1 MTKIVQTDAEYQSAP
16 KWLNDKNRL
25 KLVEIVQ
32 NDVILRQN
40 SAISPE
46 INDLIIGICSALVL

>member
-1 MTKIVQTDAEYQSAP
+1 MTKIVQNDVEYQSAP

-46 INDLIIGICSALVL
+46 IDDLVIRICSALVL

>member
-1 MTKIVQTDAEYQSAP
+1 MTKIVQNDVEYQSAP

>member
-1 MTKIVQTDAEYQSAP
+1 MTKIVQNDVEYQSAP

-46 INDLIIGICSALVL
+46 IDDLIIRICSALVL

>member
-1 MTKIVQTDAEYQSAP
+1 MTKIVQNDVEYQSAP

-40 SAISPE
+40 DARSPD
-46 INDLIIGICSALVL
+46 IDDLIGRICSTLVL